1 MILNFPGSGPLKEQ
15 HRKEMICWS
24 DRVRTQ
30 LPTFFCME
38 AFKLG
43 GWIAHIFETWCVDA
57 LWCSSFSATKPIIIV
72 SDIRRRTDVDYFTSL
87 DIPILAVRINASDE
101 ERKERG
107 WVATEGVDD
116 VASECD
122 LDDFDEWDFVI
133 NNDTESDA
141 EIIFQNIGCY
151 VENVLKA

>member
-1 MILNFPGSGPLKEQ
+1 MHCDVLHF
-15 HRKEMICWS
+15 
-24 DRVRTQ
+24 T
-30 LPTFFCME
+30 
-38 AFKLG
+38 
-43 GWIAHIFETWCVDA
+43 
-57 LWCSSFSATKPIIIV
+57 ATKPIIIV

-87 DIPILAVRINASDE
+87 DIPLLAVRINASDE

-141 EIIFQNIGCY
+141 EIIFENIGCY
-151 VENVLKA
+151 VENVLKT